1 MGAHWTCCTPEQHP
15 ELERSDLFSDE
26 EWKKL
31 YAEAKTLVKTNN
43 TSFDN
48 SIRQQLVLKVL
59 QGAYKGEDRKF
70 QPLPLACE
78 RRKTGNTDYVEWSSS
93 ATIFGDITSS
103 ENDLFTLLSSH
114 QCEKLVVDEVTG
126 KIKGA
131 LVKDL
136 LADEHIF
143 VQAKRYVVCAGA
155 TLTPG
160 ILFNSGFTAEEY
172 SLPALVSG
180 TKHILHCDSS
190 KQRKRATT
198 LRSQSCPSAKLCLI
212 VIWLRQSKM
221 TRGNW
226 VGTKLS

>member
-15 ELERSDLFSDE
+15 QLERSDLFTDE

-59 QGAYKGEDRKF
+59 QGAYKGEGRNF
-70 QPLPLACE
+70 QPLPLACK

-93 ATIFGDITSS
+93 ATIFGDIISA

-114 QCEKLVVDEVTG
+114 QCEKLVVDEATG

-136 LADEHIF
+136 LAGEQVL
-143 VQAKRYVVCAGA
+143 VQAKRYVICAGA

-172 SLPALVSG
+172 SLPALVSEIE
-180 TKHILHCDSS
+180 HILLCNAS
-190 KQRKRATT
+190 KQ
-198 LRSQSCPSAKLCLI
+198 
-212 VIWLRQSKM
+212 
-221 TRGNW
+221 
-226 VGTKLS
+226 